1 MNLFGIAWRNIR
13 QRPLTSGLTAL
24 SLAFGVALV
33 VATLVTGSLV
43 QRAFESGSGLGYNMI
58 VGAKGSPLQLVLN
71 TVYFISR
78 PIENVGWD
86 FYQEF
91 LPAARRA
98 DGIDGKYAAS
108 TGVAVPTC
116 MGDYYRSFRVVG
128 TNADFFGRLTR
139 GDGEPFRF
147 TSGENFR
154 DDDFFAGVIGAT
166 VAETLGLKV
175 GDPFSPTHG
184 ADDGKVHDPFKVVGI
199 LERTWTPIDRGVF
212 VNMEG
217 FYLQDGH
224 AKPLPDGV
232 EPEAPQAPAG
242 DGPARLPAA
251 QREVTAILLETASL
265 PGLPPELTAMG
276 LRTAIN
282 EGSEAQAALPVAEIR
297 QLLDLFVRPLELV
310 LLLVTGL
317 VVLVSALGILISM
330 VGSSLERSRD
340 VAIMRA
346 LGARRGH
353 VLATVLIEAVLLA
366 VGGGLAGWVLGHAI
380 VAVIGPWIAANA
392 GVRAGFFSSA
402 PAAEALLVPFLV
414 LLAIAAALLPALAA
428 YRTDVSRWL
437 HGPG

>member
-1 MNLFGIAWRNIR
+1 MTLLGIAWRNIR
-13 QRPLTSGLTAL
+13 QRPLTSALTAL
-24 SLAFGVALV
+24 SLALGVALV
-33 VATLVTGSLV
+33 VATLVTGALV

-58 VGAKGSPLQLVLN
+58 VGARGSPLQLVLN
-71 TVYFISR
+71 TVYFISK

-98 DGIDGKYAAS
+98 DGVDGRFAAS
-108 TGVAVPTC
+108 TAVAVPTC

-128 TNADFFGRLTR
+128 TNADFFGKLTR
-139 GDGEPFRF
+139 GDGQPFRF
-147 TSGENFR
+147 ADGGNFR
-154 DDDFFAGVIGAT
+154 DEDFFAGVIGAS

-175 GDPFSPTHG
+175 GDPFAPTHG
-184 ADDGKVHDPFKVVGI
+184 ADDGKEHDPFRVVGI

-217 FYLQDGH
+217 FYLQDGP
-224 AKPLPDGV
+224 AKPLPEGV
-232 EPEAPQAPAG
+232 DPEPAPAAEAG
-242 DGPARLPAA
+242 RPAPLPAR

-282 EGSEAQAALPVAEIR
+282 EGRDAQAALPVAEIR

-310 LLLVTGL
+310 LLLVTAL

-353 VLATVLIEAVLLA
+353 VLATVLLEAVLLA
-366 VGGGLAGWVLGHAI
+366 VGGGLAGWVLGHAV
-380 VAVIGPWIAANA
+380 VAAIGPWIAANA

-414 LLAIAAALLPALAA
+414 LLAILAALLPALAA

-437 HGPG
+437 QGPG

>member
-1 MNLFGIAWRNIR
+1 M
-13 QRPLTSGLTAL
+13 
-24 SLAFGVALV
+24 ALV

-154 DDDFFAGVIGAT
+154 DADFFAGVIGAT

-242 DGPARLPAA
+242 VGPARLPAA

-276 LRTAIN
+276 LRTALN
-282 EGSEAQAALPVAEIR
+282 EGGEAQAALPVAEIR

-414 LLAIAAALLPALAA
+414 LLAIAAAYALFRLIPRRMAA
-428 YRTDVSRWL
+428 IASAMRW
-437 HGPG
+437 HVPHR

>member
-24 SLAFGVALV
+24 SLALGVALV

-58 VGAKGSPLQLVLN
+58 VGARGSPLQLVLN

-128 TNADFFGRLTR
+128 TTADFFGRLTR

-154 DDDFFAGVIGAT
+154 DADFFAGVIGAT

-232 EPEAPQAPAG
+232 EPEVSQALAG
-242 DGPARLPAA
+242 EGPAPLPAA

-265 PGLPPELTAMG
+265 PGLPPELTALG

-282 EGSEAQAALPVAEIR
+282 EGGEAQAALPVAEIR

-380 VAVIGPWIAANA
+380 VAAIGPWIAANA

>member
-154 DDDFFAGVIGAT
+154 DADFFAGVIGAT

-242 DGPARLPAA
+242 VGPARLPAA

-276 LRTAIN
+276 LRTALN
-282 EGSEAQAALPVAEIR
+282 EGGEAQAALPVAEIR

-402 PAAEALLVPFLV
+402 PVAEALLVPFLV

>member
-24 SLAFGVALV
+24 SLALGVALV

-232 EPEAPQAPAG
+232 EPEVSQALAG
-242 DGPARLPAA
+242 EGPAPLSAA

-282 EGSEAQAALPVAEIR
+282 EGGEAQAALPVAEIR

-402 PAAEALLVPFLV
+402 PVAEALLVPFLV